1 MPATLVASMYGMNFK
16 FMPELNWEYGY
27 VWAIILMLIVSGLT
41 YWFFKFKKWLLSHNI
56 KAFCFNPLNP
66 LNFFSG
72 CRTHRK
78 IAVVDSNVY
87 IGGINIA
94 DEYFGALEDIQ
105 RLEDTKAQLEK
116 DVQHYIKM
124 WDEAKKSFV
133 QYKDNAAKVADE
145 KQKSE
150 EKYKDLEAKCS
161 EFENMFFDLQMENLQ
176 LKNEL
181 EKYKRANE
189 I

>member
-1 MPATLVASMYGMNFK
+1 MRELGRGFSSNGQGTLAV
-16 FMPELNWEYGY
+16 
-27 VWAIILMLIVSGLT
+27 LT
-41 YWFFKFKKWLLSHNI
+41 
-56 KAFCFNPLNP
+56 A
-66 LNFFSG
+66 
-72 CRTHRK
+72 
-78 IAVVDSNVY
+78 
-87 IGGINIA
+87 INIA
-94 DEYFGALEDIQ
+94 DEYFTALDDIE
-105 RLEDTKAQLEK
+105 RLEESKAQLEK

-150 EKYKDLEAKCS
+150 EKYRDLEAKCS
-161 EFENMFFDLQMENLQ
+161 EFESMFFDLQMENLQ
-176 LKNEL
+176 LKNEI